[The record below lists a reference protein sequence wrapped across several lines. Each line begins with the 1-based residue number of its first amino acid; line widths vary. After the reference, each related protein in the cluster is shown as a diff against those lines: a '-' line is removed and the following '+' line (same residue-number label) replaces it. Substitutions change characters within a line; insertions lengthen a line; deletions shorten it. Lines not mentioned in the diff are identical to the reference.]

1 MWLRK
6 HKLGPRGGVLLDF
19 VLVVALVLLG
29 AFALDYLGVT
39 FSEIVRGAAHFFGL

>member
-6 HKLGPRGGVLLDF
+6 RAMNRRGGVLLDL

-29 AFALDYLGVT
+29 AFAFDLLGVT
-39 FSEIVRGAAHFFGL
+39 FSDILNGAAHFFGV